1 MLTCFVHIHAIL
13 LFFVLVDKIQKVD
26 LFYYLYHGMFLS
38 YSIEPIPSNFVVR
51 SHTPWDVQDNLEI
64 EAMLDRCLHTIM
76 QNHVVRMNEK
86 KKKFGEYLLHNFP
99 NIENDMFLTNAHNG
113 TMIMIDEAT
122 LQLRSKSG
130 KILQDAIIAVSKD
143 VEMMTEKITE

>member
-1 MLTCFVHIHAIL
+1 
-13 LFFVLVDKIQKVD
+13 
-26 LFYYLYHGMFLS
+26 MFLS
-38 YSIEPIPSNFVVR
+38 NEPIPSNRVVR
-51 SHTPWDVQDNLEI
+51 SHTPLDVQDNLEI
-64 EAMLDRCLHTIM
+64 EAMLDRIM

-86 KKKFGEYLLHNFP
+86 KMKFGEYLSQNFP

>member
-1 MLTCFVHIHAIL
+1 M
-13 LFFVLVDKIQKVD
+13 
-26 LFYYLYHGMFLS
+26 
-38 YSIEPIPSNFVVR
+38 
-51 SHTPWDVQDNLEI
+51 
-64 EAMLDRCLHTIM
+64 
-76 QNHVVRMNEK
+76 
-86 KKKFGEYLLHNFP
+86 KFGEYLSQNFP

-143 VEMMTEKITE
+143 TAIITEKITEELWQFTEGTVDMGTKWAIKRVRV

>member
-1 MLTCFVHIHAIL
+1 
-13 LFFVLVDKIQKVD
+13 
-26 LFYYLYHGMFLS
+26 
-38 YSIEPIPSNFVVR
+38 
-51 SHTPWDVQDNLEI
+51 
-64 EAMLDRCLHTIM
+64 M

-99 NIENDMFLTNAHNG
+99 NTENDMFLTNAHNG

-143 VEMMTEKITE
+143 VEMITEKITEELWQFTEGIVDMDTKWAIKRVRV

>member
-1 MLTCFVHIHAIL
+1 MLICFVYIHTIL

-51 SHTPWDVQDNLEI
+51 SHTPLDVQDTLEI
-64 EAMLDRCLHTIM
+64 EAMLDRITL
-76 QNHVVRMNEK
+76 NHVVRMNEK

-99 NIENDMFLTNAHNG
+99 NIENDIFLTNAHNG

-143 VEMMTEKITE
+143 VEVMTEKITE